1 MAYTTIDDPTAFF
14 ETTLYTGNG
23 GTNSISSLDFQPDWL
38 WIKCR
43 SAASG
48 SNIFDVLRG
57 TNSLHSDTNGPDA
70 DRASDGFTS
79 LDNDGFTLNGSG
91 SGGSVNV
98 NNRTYAAWSWKTG
111 TAFSNDASATSV
123 GTIDSAGSVNT
134 TAGFS
139 IIGYTGTGS
148 AGTIAHGLGVK
159 PSFILFK
166 NRSRATNWLVYDKKN
181 GANKFLYLNVTDAI
195 GDDSGHFNDT
205 EPTTS
210 VFSVGG
216 ADGTNYS
223 GENLIAYCFAD
234 VKGYSKLGRYVG
246 LNSSNGNFVY
256 TGFRPAIIFMKRIDA
271 AGDWRIYDDKRD
283 GFNQK
288 NDYLEPS
295 TSDAESDT
303 DSGSSWDILS
313 NGFKFYTSE
322 AAISGSGTFIYFAIA
337 HSPFVNSKGVPN
349 NPRG

>member
-1 MAYTTIDDPTAFF
+1 MAYTTIDDPTEYF
-14 ETTLYTGNG
+14 ETTLFTGNG
-23 GTNSISSLDFQPDWL
+23 STQNITGLNFQPDWI
-38 WIKCR
+38 WYKR
-43 SAASG
+43 RNSANHNRLIDSVRG
-48 SNIFDVLRG
+48 SNKNIATDLANAENTEATYVSSF
-57 TNSLHSDTNGPDA
+57 N
-70 DRASDGFTS
+70 SDGWSIGSNTDINAS
-79 LDNDGFTLNGSG
+79 NDTI
-91 SGGSVNV
+91 V
-98 NNRTYAAWSWKTG
+98 AWAWKAG
-111 TAFSNDASATSV
+111 TAFSNDASSTSV
-123 GTIDSAGSVNT
+123 GSIDSAGSVNT

-166 NRSRATNWLVYDKKN
+166 NRERAVNWLVYDKKN

-216 ADGTNYS
+216 ANGTNYS

-271 AGDWRIYDDKRD
+271 IGDWRIYDDKRD

-295 TSDAESDT
+295 TNDAESDT

-349 NPRG
+349 NAR

>member
-14 ETTLYTGNG
+14 QTVTYTGNG
-23 GTNSISSLDFQPDWL
+23 SSNAITGVGFQPDFNWL
-38 WIKCR
+38 KNR
-43 SAASG
+43 SNTGEHLLVDAIRG
-48 SNIFDVLRG
+48 MKNLRSNSNVAESS
-57 TNSLHSDTNGPDA
+57 NSSIHQQSLD
-70 DRASDGFTS
+70 SDGFTVAGTGANS
-79 LDNDGFTLNGSG
+79 NTNGHTFVSW
-91 SGGSVNV
+91 N
-98 NNRTYAAWSWKTG
+98 WKTG
-111 TAFSNDASATSV
+111 TAFSNDASSTSV
-123 GTIDSAGSVNT
+123 GSIDSAGSVNT

-166 NRSRATNWLVYDKKN
+166 NRERAVNWLVYDKKN

>member
-1 MAYTTIDDPTAFF
+1 M
-14 ETTLYTGNG
+14 
-23 GTNSISSLDFQPDWL
+23 
-38 WIKCR
+38 IK
-43 SAASG
+43 
-48 SNIFDVLRG
+48 
-57 TNSLHSDTNGPDA
+57 
-70 DRASDGFTS
+70 
-79 LDNDGFTLNGSG
+79 
-91 SGGSVNV
+91 
-98 NNRTYAAWSWKTG
+98 KM
-111 TAFSNDASATSV
+111 
-123 GTIDSAGSVNT
+123 
-134 TAGFS
+134 
-139 IIGYTGTGS
+139 
-148 AGTIAHGLGVK
+148 
-159 PSFILFK
+159 
-166 NRSRATNWLVYDKKN
+166 

>member
-14 ETTLYTGNG
+14 QTVTYTGNG
-23 GTNSISSLDFQPDWL
+23 VDGRAITDLDFQPDWC
-38 WIKCR
+38 WFKSR
-43 SAASG
+43 SAAGNWHDLYDSVRG
-48 SNIFDVLRG
+48 ATKRIFSNEDDAEQTQSAGLQSFTSNGFTLG
-57 TNSLHSDTNGPDA
+57 TNSDVNQ
-70 DRASDGFTS
+70 
-79 LDNDGFTLNGSG
+79 N
-91 SGGSVNV
+91 SV
-98 NNRTYAAWSWKTG
+98 TYASWNWKAG
-111 TAFSNDASATSV
+111 TAFSNDASSTSV
-123 GTIDSAGSVNT
+123 GSIDSAGSVNT

-216 ADGTNYS
+216 ADGTNYN